1 MATVNAPTLARPAYS
16 GAAPLAAAHGA
27 FFFAA
32 HPIAT
37 RVRLFKLPAGTKIT
51 DFRLTFDNL
60 GVGSTIALGVEGVVS
75 GTAIATVLMAATA
88 TAPAGNARMGNAAPM
103 LLEEDSYVIA
113 TVGGAAATGT
123 INVVAQYMP
132 DGV

>member
-16 GAAPLAAAHGA
+16 GAAPLAVAHGM
-27 FFFAA
+27 FNFAA

-51 DFRLTFDNL
+51 DFRLTFESL
-60 GVGSTIALGVEGVVS
+60 GAGSTIALGMETVS
-75 GTAIATVLMAATA
+75 GVAFANTLMAATP
-88 TAPAGNARMGNAAPM
+88 TAAVGNVRAGNNAP
-103 LLEEDSYVIA
+103 LVLEEDSYITA
-113 TVGGAAATGT
+113 TVGGAAVTGY
-123 INVVAQYMP
+123 INLVAQYMP